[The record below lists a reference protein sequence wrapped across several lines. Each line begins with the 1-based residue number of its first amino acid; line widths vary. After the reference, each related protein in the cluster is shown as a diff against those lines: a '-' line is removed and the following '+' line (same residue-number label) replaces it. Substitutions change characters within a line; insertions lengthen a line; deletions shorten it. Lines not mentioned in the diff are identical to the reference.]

1 MYIVQLCQI
10 GNRLLTC
17 HLKKLKE
24 VFNQNFVLD
33 LYQSSLSMSP
43 TKLQFQNLHTNQ
55 ISQLL
60 LNDSNR

>member
-33 LYQSSLSMSP
+33 LYQSSPSMSP

-55 ISQLL
+55 PTSAE
-60 LNDSNR
+60 